1 MKNTVIK
8 MALVV
13 LMISGLINIYKAKN
27 YNLIE
32 KQVKNDITYESEA
45 LASNYEPEIV
55 YEGLTL
61 EELAEKIDKHLN
73 STLDGYGKTIAEVSL
88 SREVDPVVAAS
99 IILLE
104 TGCKWSCSS
113 LVETNN
119 NVGGMRGSSGWMKF
133 ASLEEGINAFV
144 GNLAVNYYA
153 KGLTTPE
160 LMNTKY
166 ATSNSWATKV
176 NNYIRV
182 IKAS

>member
-8 MALVV
+8 IALVV
-13 LMISGLINIYKAKN
+13 LMISGLINIYNKKN
-27 YNLIE
+27 SNLIE

-45 LASNYEPEIV
+45 LVSNYGPEIV

-61 EELAEKIDKHLN
+61 EELAIKIDKHLN
-73 STLDGYGKTIAEVSL
+73 STLDGYGKTIAL
-88 SREVDPVVAAS
+88 TALDKGVDPIVAAS

-113 LVETNN
+113 LVKTNN
-119 NVGGMRGSSGWMKF
+119 NVGGMRGARGWMKF

-166 ATSNSWATKV
+166 ATSNTWATKV
-176 NNYIRV
+176 NNYVRL

>member
-13 LMISGLINIYKAKN
+13 LMIGGLINIYKAKN
-27 YNLIE
+27 HILIE
-32 KQVKNDITYESEA
+32 NHVENNITFQSSVPISRYES
-45 LASNYEPEIV
+45 EIV

-61 EELAEKIDKHLN
+61 KELSEKIDKHLN
-73 STLDGYGKTIAEVSL
+73 STLDGYGETIASMAL
-88 SREVDPVVAAS
+88 DRGVDPVVAAS

-113 LVETNN
+113 LVNTNY

-133 ASLEEGINAFV
+133 NSLEEGISAFI
-144 GNLAVNYYA
+144 GNLQVNYY
-153 KGLTTPE
+153 KQGLTTPE
-160 LMNTKY
+160 LMNKKY
-166 ATSNSWATKV
+166 ASSPSWAMKV
-176 NNYIRV
+176 NNYIEA

>member
-13 LMISGLINIYKAKN
+13 LMISGLINIYKVKD
-27 YNLIE
+27 YILIE

-45 LASNYEPEIV
+45 LISNYEPEIV
-55 YEGLTL
+55 YEDLTL
-61 EELAEKIDKHLN
+61 EELALKIDKHLN
-73 STLDGYGKTIAEVSL
+73 SSLDGYGKIIAQKALDSG
-88 SREVDPVVAAS
+88 VDPVVAAS

-104 TGCKWSCSS
+104 TGCKWNCSS
-113 LVETNN
+113 LVNTNN
-119 NVGGMRGSSGWMKF
+119 NVGGMRGASGWMKF
-133 ASLEEGINAFV
+133 ASLEEGINAFI
-144 GNLAVNYYA
+144 GNLAVNYYR

-166 ATSNSWATKV
+166 ATSNTWATKV
-176 NNYIRV
+176 NNYIKL